1 MSKILIDPSLT
12 HDSTRHV
19 GTHAMSILQGS
30 GYELIVNPQDSEPSR
45 EWVLHQIADPQVGA
59 ACIMHS
65 QPSDKVDQEFI
76 DACNENLKCVS
87 TFSVGYGVLNDAVA
101 DITVM
106 LVLMTLRKVGYGI
119 NLVKRGEW
127 PQIPWAPFVLCGHSL
142 GHPGLK
148 IGFLGFGRIP
158 QAAVDRL
165 LAFTNKTEP
174 PTIIYTSSRERE
186 NQATIDAN
194 FTKRWGVDIKRVEKD
209 ILASQA
215 DVLIVLCDLNPSTK
229 DIVNKDFLAKMKPTS
244 ILVNVARGPVVN
256 SDDLHAALKSGQIFG
271 AGLDVLT
278 GEPNIKPDHPLL
290 HLDNCIVLPHLG
302 SGDFDTRNKMAEL
315 CVRNAI
321 QSMKGEPLLAEVKG

>member
-1 MSKILIDPSLT
+1 
-12 HDSTRHV
+12 
-19 GTHAMSILQGS
+19 MSILQGS

-87 TFSVGYGVLNDAVA
+87 TFSVGYGESATPLNIADTPDHINVKAAHARGIKIGHTPGVLNDAGRLWNQPREA
-101 DITVM
+101 W
-106 LVLMTLRKVGYGI
+106 
-119 NLVKRGEW
+119 RGESVETYKANPQW

-244 ILVNVARGPVVN
+244 ILVNVARIG
-256 SDDLHAALKSGQIFG
+256 
-271 AGLDVLT
+271 
-278 GEPNIKPDHPLL
+278 
-290 HLDNCIVLPHLG
+290 IVLPHLG

>member
-1 MSKILIDPSLT
+1 
-12 HDSTRHV
+12 
-19 GTHAMSILQGS
+19 MSILESS

-45 EWVLHQIADPQVGA
+45 EWVLKQIADPQVGA

-76 DACNENLKCVS
+76 DTCNENLKCVS
-87 TFSVGYGVLNDAVA
+87 TFSVGYAAHARGIKIGHTPGVLNDAA
-101 DITVM
+101 
-106 LVLMTLRKVGYGI
+106 
-119 NLVKRGEW
+119 NPQW

-186 NQATIDAN
+186 NQAAIDAD
-194 FTKRWGVDIKRVEKD
+194 FTKRWGVDVKRVEKD
-209 ILASQA
+209 VLASQA

-229 DIVNKDFLAKMKPTS
+229 DIVNKDFLAKMKATS

-290 HLDNCIVLPHLG
+290 HLDNCEYDPEQTSLTDRYRASSPWLRR
-302 SGDFDTRNKMAEL
+302 F
-315 CVRNAI
+315 
-321 QSMKGEPLLAEVKG
+321 